1 MRARKSKCT
10 QRKLPTQAC
19 AHKAPHAVVVGKR
32 HVRECLATTL
42 AQFGFVTQAYDA
54 YDDLDGVLSNFGP
67 DLFLMW
73 VCRNTKLESSAT
85 IKRLSEDGYKGHV
98 LLLGAEGCSYRARI
112 QALGKRRGLEML
124 EPLST
129 PICDKRLWSVV
140 RSLCDEETAF
150 PDIDLLSA
158 IKSQWLEVWY
168 QPKFDS
174 RTFSIA
180 GAEALVRMRH
190 PKWGIIE
197 PSRFIPAA
205 DEDALVALSEFV
217 MGKAMS
223 DWRHFVLDYEGL
235 EIAVNIP
242 LRVITH
248 SNCMQHV
255 MERLPQDQRFYRA
268 LIEADASDVIE
279 NPGLA
284 KSVATQLT
292 RHHLALSIDDVAED
306 WIELCAVEDAPLAEI
321 KVDRS
326 VISGCAQ
333 NEIKRSTCKRI
344 LEFARRI
351 GVRTVAEGVEGRP
364 DLLAVR
370 ELGFDLL
377 QGYVCG
383 RPLDRMQ
390 FSSLIREQWCASRQF
405 ARAA

>member
-1 MRARKSKCT
+1 
-10 QRKLPTQAC
+10 
-19 AHKAPHAVVVGKR
+19 
-32 HVRECLATTL
+32 
-42 AQFGFVTQAYDA
+42 
-54 YDDLDGVLSNFGP
+54 LDGVLSNFGP

-197 PSRFIPAA
+197 PSRFIPTA

-268 LIEADASDVIE
+268 LIEADASDVID